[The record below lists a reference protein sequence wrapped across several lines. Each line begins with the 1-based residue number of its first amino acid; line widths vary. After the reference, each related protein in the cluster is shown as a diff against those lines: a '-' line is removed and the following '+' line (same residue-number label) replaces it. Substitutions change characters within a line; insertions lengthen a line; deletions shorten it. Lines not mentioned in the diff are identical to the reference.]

1 MRGVTSDMLWRE
13 IYNLYDHGLS
23 PMAAI
28 RAGTIGGARLMG
40 LDHEIGTLEAGRQA
54 DILMVWGDPLA
65 DLRRLES
72 LSLVMRGGQ
81 IVKRTA

>member
-1 MRGVTSDMLWRE
+1 MKLVT
-13 IYNLYDHGLS
+13 
-23 PMAAI
+23 AI
-28 RAGTIGGARLMG
+28 VHNEDA
-40 LDHEIGTLEAGRQA
+40 GTLEAGRQA

-65 DLRRLES
+65 DLRRLED